1 MNILHHKS
9 YHVYNKKNIEKV
21 RKDEAEAERKEKEKQ
36 KRIDLA
42 ESEVRLNLLRERANA
57 QFIQDKPV
65 VKANHI
71 NLFQDAELANN
82 EEHEKEE
89 KEKEEKLNKQVTMY
103 LGGDAKQ
110 ESPWYAKE
118 SSLTEKYKDHHV
130 RKSNRKRR
138 RDPIELKEDPLQY
151 IEHKLGKE
159 EKRKE
164 KIEKKHKKIKSNSI
178 EELRAK
184 RIEREKHERQRTKEL
199 YLGSTK
205 EDLVEEPTGYNSQY
219 NKKETLLA
227 KQAKKRFY

>member
-1 MNILHHKS
+1 M
-9 YHVYNKKNIEKV
+9 
-21 RKDEAEAERKEKEKQ
+21 
-36 KRIDLA
+36 
-42 ESEVRLNLLRERANA
+42 
-57 QFIQDKPV
+57 
-65 VKANHI
+65 
-71 NLFQDAELANN
+71 
-82 EEHEKEE
+82 
-89 KEKEEKLNKQVTMY
+89 
-103 LGGDAKQ
+103 
-110 ESPWYAKE
+110 
-118 SSLTEKYKDHHV
+118 
-130 RKSNRKRR
+130 
-138 RDPIELKEDPLQY
+138 
-151 IEHKLGKE
+151 GKE